1 MKSQTGKIS
10 TAQMFS
16 VLFLC
21 RIISLFT
28 FMLPSASYLPAGDHI
43 ISALT
48 VGLFELFYSLLIF
61 FILRNN
67 NSGIIKSASDFS
79 VPLGKIIAAIYCLV
93 FIWFAGIGVAR
104 FELFLSTVMFPNSEL
119 HLMIILLLGASFYA
133 SLKGT
138 EAIGRA
144 SSVLSVIMGASIIF
158 VLSAVAN
165 EFETTNLQPVL
176 TNGIMPVLS
185 FSFYSSVRTV
195 ELITLHITAPLINGN
210 IKKMTLFWIFSLSVI
225 ITIILIFL
233 AGVTGEYGNDQIF
246 PLYTLTVIAKFG
258 IFERLD
264 DILTGIWVFCIFIQV
279 SFFTEVCSVALKQA
293 QVKIKKIPAGLICTS
308 GIFIV
313 YLITSQTVSVF
324 SEIVSSKI
332 MEIMFI
338 ILLAVIPL
346 LISLFNAVKK
356 RKKS

>member
-1 MKSQTGKIS
+1 MSIKEGKIS
-10 TAQMFS
+10 TSQMFS

-43 ISALT
+43 IAALA
-48 VGLFELFYSLLIF
+48 VGIFEIIYSLIIFLALHLNKRGLIYEAAQF
-61 FILRNN
+61 
-67 NSGIIKSASDFS
+67 SAIFAKA
-79 VPLGKIIAAIYCLV
+79 VAVVYCICFV
-93 FIWFAGIGVAR
+93 WFAGIGVAR

-119 HLMIILLLGASFYA
+119 YFMIILLLGAALYS

-144 SSVLSVIMGASIIF
+144 ASVLSMILGASIIF
-158 VLSAVAN
+158 VIAAVAS
-165 EFETTNLQPVL
+165 EFEKTNLQPIL
-176 TNGIMPVLS
+176 TNGLSPVLS
-185 FSFYSSVRTV
+185 FSFYTSTRTV
-195 ELITLHITAPLINGN
+195 ELITILVMAPKVNGS
-210 IKKMTLFWIFSLSVI
+210 IKKMTFLWIFSLAVI
-225 ITIILIFL
+225 ITVILIFL

-246 PLYTLTVIAKFG
+246 PLYTLTVIARFG

-279 SFFTEVCSVALKQA
+279 SYLINTCYAALEQA
-293 QVKIKKIPAGLICTS
+293 YGKTKKIPAGLVCTT
-308 GIFIV
+308 GIFTV
-313 YLITSQTVSVF
+313 YLISSQTVSVF

-338 ILLAVIPL
+338 LLIAVIPL
-346 LISLFNAVKK
+346 VFSVINALRK
-356 RKKS
+356 RRKA

>member
-1 MKSQTGKIS
+1 MIPETGRIS
-10 TAQMFS
+10 TVQMFS

-43 ISALT
+43 FAALT
-48 VGLFELFYSLLIF
+48 VGLFELLYALLIF
-61 FILRNN
+61 LILRHNK
-67 NSGIIKSASDFS
+67 SGIIKTAAAHSALS
-79 VPLGKIIAAIYCLV
+79 GKLTALIYCLA
-93 FIWFAGIGVAR
+93 FIWYAGIGVAR

-119 HLMIILLLGASFYA
+119 HFMIILLLGAAFYA

-144 SSVLSVIMGASIIF
+144 STVLSVIMGASIIF
-158 VLSAVAN
+158 VLAAVAN
-165 EFETTNLQPVL
+165 EFEITNLQPVL
-176 TNGIMPVLS
+176 TQGLTPVLS

-195 ELITLHITAPLINGN
+195 ELITLLITAPLINGN
-210 IKKMTLFWIFSLSVI
+210 IKKMTISWIVSLAGI
-225 ITIILIFL
+225 ITVILIFL
-233 AGVTGEYGNDQIF
+233 AGVTGEYGSDQIF

-279 SFFTEVCSVALKQA
+279 AFFTELCSIALKQA
-293 QVKIKKIPAGLICTS
+293 DIKIKKIPSGLICLS
-308 GIFIV
+308 GIFTV
-313 YLITSQTVSVF
+313 YLISSQTVSVF

-332 MEIMFI
+332 PETAFV
-338 ILLAVIPL
+338 LLIAVIPI
-346 LISLFNAVKK
+346 LISLSELIRR
-356 RKKS
+356 RKNI

>member
-1 MKSQTGKIS
+1 MIIKEGKIS
-10 TAQMFS
+10 TSQMFS

-28 FMLPSASYLPAGDHI
+28 FMLPSASYLPAGDHVI
-43 ISALT
+43 AALT
-48 VGLFELFYSLLIF
+48 VGLFEIVYSLIIF
-61 FILRNN
+61 LILRINKK
-67 NSGIIKSASDFS
+67 GLIIETAQFS
-79 VPLGKIIAAIYCLV
+79 SILAKISSIVYCLC

-119 HLMIILLLGASFYA
+119 YFMIFLLLGASFYS

-144 SSVLSVIMGASIIF
+144 SAVLSMILVASVIF
-158 VLSAVAN
+158 VLTAVAGD
-165 EFETTNLQPVL
+165 FEITNLQPIL
-176 TNGIMPVLS
+176 TKGVTPVLS
-185 FSFYSSVRTV
+185 FSFYTSVRTV
-195 ELITLHITAPLINGN
+195 ELITILINAPKVNGS
-210 IKKMTLFWIFSLSVI
+210 IKKMTLLWIVFLAII

-233 AGVTGEYGNDQIF
+233 LGVTGEYGNDQIF

-279 SFFTEVCSVALKQA
+279 SYLINTCYIALEQSFKQ
-293 QVKIKKIPAGLICTS
+293 VKKIPSGLICST
-308 GIFIV
+308 GIFVV
-313 YLITSQTVSVF
+313 YLISSQTVSVF

-338 ILLAVIPL
+338 LLLAVIPL
-346 LISLFNAVKK
+346 LLSLANKINK
-356 RKKS
+356 RRKS